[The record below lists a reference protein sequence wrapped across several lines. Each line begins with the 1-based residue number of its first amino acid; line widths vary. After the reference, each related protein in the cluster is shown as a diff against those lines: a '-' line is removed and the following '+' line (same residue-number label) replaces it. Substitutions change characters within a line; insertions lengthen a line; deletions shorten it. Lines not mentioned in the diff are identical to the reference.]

1 VSDWLALAQIL
12 LGLVTVFIAWRA
24 LVAAQKT
31 IAIAREAESEA
42 RRERDIHRLER
53 VRGVVGELER
63 LQRFGGD
70 RARKERTQEELGT
83 LLPSLGSEKRLPK
96 TTTLAHWEASLVGA
110 EDLLDAGRL
119 EVDA

>member
-1 VSDWLALAQIL
+1 MSDWLALAQIL

-24 LVAAQKT
+24 LVAAQKS
-31 IAIAREAESEA
+31 RS
-42 RRERDIHRLER
+42 LEKPR
-53 VRGVVGELER
+53 VRHGASGISIGLSVCEGWLANSNACNVSVATER
-63 LQRFGGD
+63 E
-70 RARKERTQEELGT
+70 KSERRRELGT

-110 EDLLDAGRL
+110 EDLLDAARL